1 MKSPDDPVDHARTTR
16 PHAGETM
23 KDTKNLPALIL
34 LGVALVSFVAAL
46 AAHATSNHTVGV
58 VLGCISAVV
67 LAVAGAWLMIEH
79 RRVKGIEERWY
90 AEHPDVER
98 QRPSR

>member
-23 KDTKNLPALIL
+23 KDTKNMPALVL
-34 LGVALVSFVAAL
+34 LGVALVAFVCAL

-67 LAVAGAWLMIEH
+67 LLVSGAWFFVEH
-79 RRVKGIEERWY
+79 RRVRNIEERWH
-90 AEHPDVER
+90 AEHPGAER
-98 QRPSR
+98 QRPTA

>member
-23 KDTKNLPALIL
+23 KDTKNMPALIL
-34 LGVALVSFVAAL
+34 LGVALVTFVAAL

-67 LAVAGAWLMIEH
+67 FIVTGAWFLIAH
-79 RRVKGIEERWY
+79 RRVQGIEERWY
-90 AEHPDVER
+90 AEHPEVDR